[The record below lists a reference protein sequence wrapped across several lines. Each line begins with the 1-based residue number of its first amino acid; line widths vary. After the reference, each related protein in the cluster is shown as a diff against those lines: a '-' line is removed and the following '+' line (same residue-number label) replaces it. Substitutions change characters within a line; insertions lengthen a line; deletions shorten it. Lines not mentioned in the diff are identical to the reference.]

1 MTNMIK
7 VNNWHWRVPDF
18 PDIVDGINDNDRII
32 MTPYNRLEL
41 EKKII
46 SGNNIHYVRWIK
58 SISTWSIDLANKY
71 RYTERGW
78 TSPFLWQ
85 DELPEWLVRKICKSN
100 WKFYKYIINPTY
112 KIKKDYFELMNDKK
126 YIKKNN
132 IDVFLYELY
141 KPSWDEK
148 EQEIK
153 NKINSRR

>member
-58 SISTWSIDLANKY
+58 SISTWSLDLANKY
-71 RYTERGW
+71 RYTERGY

-100 WKFYKYIINPTY
+100 WCYYKHILNPTY
-112 KIKKDYFELMNDKK
+112 KIKKDYFNLMNDKN
-126 YIKKNN
+126 YIKKHDIN
-132 IDVFLYELY
+132 DFLYNLY
-141 KPSWDEK
+141 KPSWDY
-148 EQEIK
+148 K
-153 NKINSRR
+153 NSYKKVKYR